1 MEITGYA
8 FIAGGASG
16 IGRACA
22 IGLAKDGAAGI
33 AIADLNLDAAK
44 KVAAECRA
52 EATAAE
58 FRVDALY
65 VDVTRDDSLKAAIDH
80 MLGVFGRVDYC
91 INCAGIGVQSTS
103 EISEANVAEF
113 RRFLEVNVEGAFLL
127 TRSFSAV
134 MKRQELKPN
143 GLNSSGRSP
152 GGGVIVNLGSA
163 SSFVATPCMVQYTT
177 AKHALIGLTKNAA
190 LDNAPYGIRVNCV
203 CPSWVDTPMIQRAKD
218 GGVDIDSLVKVA
230 VPLGR
235 IAEPEELDH
244 DVMAT
249 PSNVW
254 LLRAAQSLQE
264 DQLNTRLIADG
275 VPPTKKPQRGDPIH
289 QMLARFQILM
299 ADQQTPSENPDLLV
313 SAGYISTGWPAPGLR
328 RTVRHITGH
337 NAEGKGIFLSTDCGD
352 HHRMMGNQQALA
364 NIIYSTKE
372 TPVELNG
379 DVDVK
384 YAKENE
390 PPLHIHNGSVVRM
403 IDFAPNVMSPMHRAV
418 SLDYGIVIEGE
429 FKLIL
434 DSGEERIMRQGDVSV
449 QRASAHKWH
458 NISGNG
464 TLPGRMMWVLLD
476 CNHVV
481 HNGEKL
487 EEFLGDLQPYYEGR

>member
-1 MEITGYA
+1 MDITGYA

-22 IGLAKDGAAGI
+22 IGLAKEGAAGI
-33 AIADLNLDAAK
+33 VIADLNLEAAK
-44 KVAAECRA
+44 QVAAECKA
-52 EATAAE
+52 EATMAE

-65 VDVTRDDSLKAAIDH
+65 LDVTREDSLKIAIDH
-80 MLGVFGRVDYC
+80 VLGMFGRIDYC
-91 INCAGIGVQSTS
+91 VNCAGIGVQSTR
-103 EISEANVAEF
+103 EISEANAAEF

-127 TRSFSAV
+127 TRSVSAV
-134 MKRQELKPN
+134 MKRQELKPD
-143 GLNSSGRSP
+143 GSNSSGR
-152 GGGVIVNLGSA
+152 GQGRGVIVNLGSA

-190 LDNAPYGIRVNCV
+190 LDNAAHGIRVNCV

-218 GGVDIDSLVKVA
+218 GGVDIDSLVKAA

-235 IAEPEELDH
+235 IAKPEE
-244 DVMAT
+244 
-249 PSNVW
+249 
-254 LLRAAQSLQE
+254 
-264 DQLNTRLIADG
+264 
-275 VPPTKKPQRGDPIH
+275 
-289 QMLARFQILM
+289 ILPVIVM
-299 ADQQTPSENPDLLV
+299 ADQQKPSENPDLLV

-476 CNHVV
+476 CKPVI